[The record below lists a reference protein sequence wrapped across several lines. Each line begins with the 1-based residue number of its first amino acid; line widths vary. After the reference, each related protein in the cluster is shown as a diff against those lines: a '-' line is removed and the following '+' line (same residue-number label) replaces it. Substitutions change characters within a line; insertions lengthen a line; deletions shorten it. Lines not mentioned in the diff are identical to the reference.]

1 MRTRKQTNET
11 TSRREKSTVQ
21 KAAQQKNAIRT
32 ETIPLGPTPLGQM
45 QGTHCCSIA
54 QSCPTLCD
62 PIVCSTPGF
71 PILHHLLEL
80 AQTHVN
86 ESVMPSNH
94 LILSR
99 PFLLLPSIFP
109 SIKIFS
115 NESALHI
122 RWSKY

>member
-1 MRTRKQTNET
+1 M
-11 TSRREKSTVQ
+11 Q

-71 PILHHLLEL
+71 PILHHLPEL
-80 AQTHVN
+80 DQTHVHRV
-86 ESVMPSNH
+86 SDAIQPSH
-94 LILSR
+94 PLS
-99 PFLLLPSIFP
+99 FP
-109 SIKIFS
+109 SPPAFNLS
-115 NESALHI
+115 QHQGLFQ
-122 RWSKY
+122 